1 MIQGEIEKASMIF
14 ENALKENDI
23 YTIVE
28 SGTEE

>member
-1 MIQGEIEKASMIF
+1 MIQGEIEKASLIF
-14 ENALKENDI
+14 ENALKENDV